1 MNNSPFDSAIGMQTI
16 RIIGVKKKTSTPAKK
31 IIIPAIKRI
40 TKGDIRT
47 TRRIMPANKRI
58 GINTIPTITSAII
71 TIKSAQGAS
80 ITQAVKI
87 KTVWIMYG
95 VLSLSTYAPQL

>member
-1 MNNSPFDSAIGMQTI
+1 MQTI
-16 RIIGVKKKTSTPAKK
+16 RIIGVNKKISTPAMK
-31 IIIPAIKRI
+31 IMIPAIKRI

-47 TRRIMPANKRI
+47 TRRIMPANIRI
-58 GINTIPTITSAII
+58 GINMIPTITSATI

-87 KTVWIMYG
+87 KMVWITYG
-95 VLSLSTYAPQL
+95 VLSLSTWKPQS